1 MQHLDAAGAGDVHD
15 DAMVRLNVPPE
26 CRAVEQFVRNF
37 SPGRRHDVVETLR
50 QSEAR
55 ISAAG

>member
-1 MQHLDAAGAGDVHD
+1 MQHLDAAGAGDVC
-15 DAMVRLNVPPE
+15 DARVRLNVPPE
-26 CRAVEQFVRNF
+26 CRAVEQFVRNLCQV
-37 SPGRRHDVVETLR
+37 SDADVVETMR